1 MRTLIS
7 FFTLVLLL
15 AGQPPR
21 GRHHDDESFAER
33 RVHDLTRRFDLT
45 ESQRRQALTI
55 FTDADRSAEPLE
67 DRLEQARR
75 NLREATHRNA
85 NHAEIDQLAAV
96 IGNLIGQLES
106 INAKADTAF
115 HNTLSDKQR
124 EVLPRGPKG
133 RKGPPRPPR

>member
-33 RVHDLTRRFDLT
+33 RVHDLTRRFDLN

-55 FTDADRSAEPLE
+55 FTEADRSAEPLE

-75 NLREATHRNA
+75 NLREATQRNA
-85 NHAEIDQLAAV
+85 SHAEIDQLAAV

-115 HNTLSDKQR
+115 HNTLTDKQR
-124 EVLPRGPKG
+124 EVFPRGHKG